1 MRPKILF
8 SLFTPVSKLTG
19 IGPRLTGLIEKLAGP
34 NIIDLAW
41 HLPVGL
47 VKRHQ
52 VAALIPGLVDQNI
65 VVVLRIDQH
74 MPSRNRR
81 TPYRIHCMVGNEPL
95 TLVFF
100 NGREEYLRRQLPEG
114 GMRKISGKLE
124 DYNGSYQITHPDHIV
139 KPDETD
145 SIPMFEPVYRLTAGL
160 TNQTFIKA
168 AKQFLPTLPDLPE
181 WNDKTLLARE
191 KWAGWKESLREAHAP
206 KEDADFERDT
216 PARARLAYDELL
228 ANQLA
233 LELVRRSMKRKP
245 GRPLVGDGKIRQK
258 ILNAL
263 PFTLTNAQMKA
274 LKEIEADIE
283 GPHRMLRLLQGD
295 VGSGKT
301 VVALLAM
308 AQAVEAGAQATIM
321 APTEILARQHFNAI
335 EPLASKAGLTCLLIT
350 GRLKGKKRDAVLEK
364 LASGTVD
371 LVIGTHALFQ
381 EDIAFHDLGL
391 AIIDEQ
397 HRFGVHQRLAL
408 SAKGRKENGGVD
420 VLVMTATPIPRTLA
434 LTAYGDM
441 DVSIIDEK
449 PPGRKPVDTRAIDLD
464 RLDDVAQGLK
474 RKLDAGERIY
484 WVCPL
489 VEESL
494 VLDVAAAE
502 ERFRHLQQLYGDQ
515 VGLIHG
521 RLKPEVKDETMQR
534 FMTGEI
540 SILVATTVIEV
551 GVDVPE
557 ATVMIIE
564 HAERF
569 GLAQLHQLRG
579 RVGRGGLPGTC
590 LLIYASPLGE
600 TQKAR
605 LGILRETEDGFR
617 IAEEDLRLRGAGEL
631 LGTRQSGLPE
641 FRLADLQAH
650 SRLLAIARDDARLIL
665 EKDEKLTSPRGE
677 ALRTLLYLFERDSAI
692 RYLTSG

>member
-1 MRPKILF
+1 MRPEVLFQLF
-8 SLFTPVSKLTG
+8 SPVSKLAG
-19 IGPRLTGLIEKLAGP
+19 IGPRLTALIEKLAGP
-34 NIIDLAW
+34 NIVDLAW

-47 VKRHQ
+47 VTRHM
-52 VAALIPGLVDQNI
+52 VDHLTPDLVDQNI
-65 VVVLRIDQH
+65 VVTLHIDQH
-74 MPSRNRR
+74 HPSRNRR
-81 TPYRIHCMVGNEPL
+81 VPYKIQCHAGDTLL
-95 TLVFF
+95 TLTFF
-100 NGREEYLRRQLPEG
+100 NGREQYLRQQFPEG
-114 GMRKISGKLE
+114 GERIVSGKLE
-124 DYNGSYQITHPDHIV
+124 EYAGVYQITHPDHV
-139 KPDETD
+139 ATRETMD
-145 SIPMFEPVYRLTAGL
+145 TVPLFEPVYPLTAGV
-160 TNQTFIKA
+160 TNATFLKA
-168 AKQFLPTLPDLPE
+168 ARQFLPMLPDLPE
-181 WNDKTLLARE
+181 WLDRSLLTRE
-191 KWAGWKESLREAHAP
+191 KWTGWKDSLLEAHAP
-206 KEDADFERDT
+206 KTEEDFDRDA

-245 GRPLVGDGKIRQK
+245 GRSLPGTGDIRRK
-258 ILNAL
+258 ILNDL
-263 PFTLTNAQMKA
+263 PFTLTAAQSSA
-274 LKEIEADIE
+274 LQEIEEDMA
-283 GPHRMLRLLQGD
+283 GSHRMLRLLQGD

-321 APTEILARQHFNAI
+321 APTEILAHQHYNAI
-335 EPLASKAGLTCLLIT
+335 EPLAAKAGMTCMLVT
-350 GRLKGKKRDAVLEK
+350 GRLKGKKREEVLGALE
-364 LASGTVD
+364 SGRVD
-371 LVIGTHALFQ
+371 LVVGTHALFQ
-381 EDIAFHDLGL
+381 EDVRFHDLGL

-408 SAKGRKENGGVD
+408 SAKGRDGKGGVD

-441 DVSIIDEK
+441 DVSIIAEK
-449 PPGRKPVDTRAIDLD
+449 PPGRKPVDTRAIDLS
-464 RLDDVAQGLK
+464 RLNDVAEGLD
-474 RKLDAGERIY
+474 RKLAAGERIY

-489 VEESL
+489 VEESQ

-502 ERFRHLQQLYGDQ
+502 ERFESLHHLYGDQ

-521 RLKPEVKDETMQR
+521 RLKAEEKDETMQR

-590 LLIYASPLGE
+590 LLLYSGPLSE

-605 LGILRETEDGFR
+605 LGILRESEDGFR

-641 FRLADLQAH
+641 FRLADLHAH
-650 SRLLAIARDDARLIL
+650 SRLLAIARDDARLVL
-665 EKDEKLTSPRGE
+665 EKDQALETERGK
-677 ALRTLLYLFERDSAI
+677 ALKILLYLFERDNAI
-692 RYLTSG
+692 KYLSG

>member
-1 MRPKILF
+1 MRPEVLFQLF
-8 SLFTPVSKLTG
+8 SPVSKLTG
-19 IGPRLTGLIEKLAGP
+19 IGPRLTALIEKLAGP

-47 VKRHQ
+47 VTRHK
-52 VAALIPGLVDQNI
+52 VEHLTPDLVDQNI
-65 VVVLRIDQH
+65 VVTLHIDQH
-74 MPSRNRR
+74 HPSRNRR
-81 TPYRIHCMVGNEPL
+81 VPYKIQCHAGDTPL
-95 TLVFF
+95 TLTFF
-100 NGREEYLRRQLPEG
+100 NGREQYLRQQFPEG
-114 GMRKISGKLE
+114 GERIVSGKLE
-124 DYNGSYQITHPDHIV
+124 EYAGVYQITHPDHV
-139 KPDETD
+139 ATRETMD
-145 SIPMFEPVYRLTAGL
+145 TVPLFEPVYPLTAGL
-160 TNQTFIKA
+160 TNATFLKA
-168 AKQFLPTLPDLPE
+168 ARQFLPMLPDLPE
-181 WNDKTLLARE
+181 WLDRSLLARE
-191 KWAGWKESLREAHAP
+191 QWTGWKDSLLEAHAP
-206 KEDADFERDT
+206 KTEADFDRDA

-245 GRPLVGDGKIRQK
+245 GRSLPGTGDIRRK
-258 ILNAL
+258 ILNDL
-263 PFTLTNAQMKA
+263 PFTLTAAQSSA
-274 LKEIEADIE
+274 LQEIEEDMA

-321 APTEILARQHFNAI
+321 APTEILAHQHYNAI
-335 EPLASKAGLTCLLIT
+335 EPLAAKAGMTCMLVT
-350 GRLKGKKRDAVLEK
+350 GRLKGKKREEVLGALE
-364 LASGTVD
+364 SGRVD
-371 LVIGTHALFQ
+371 LVVGTHALFQ
-381 EDIAFHDLGL
+381 EDVRFHDLGL

-408 SAKGRKENGGVD
+408 SAKGRDGKGGVD

-441 DVSIIDEK
+441 DVSIIAEK
-449 PPGRKPVDTRAIDLD
+449 PPGRKPVDTRAIDLS
-464 RLDDVAQGLK
+464 RLNDVAEGLD
-474 RKLDAGERIY
+474 RKLAAGERIY

-489 VEESL
+489 VEESQ

-502 ERFRHLQQLYGDQ
+502 ERFESLHHLYGDQ

-521 RLKPEVKDETMQR
+521 RLKAEEKDETMQR

-540 SILVATTVIEV
+540 SVLVATTVIEV

-590 LLIYASPLGE
+590 LLLYSGPLSE

-605 LGILRETEDGFR
+605 LGILRESEDGFR

-641 FRLADLQAH
+641 FRLADLHAH
-650 SRLLAIARDDARLIL
+650 SRLLAIARDDARLVL
-665 EKDEKLTSPRGE
+665 EKDQALETERGK
-677 ALRTLLYLFERDSAI
+677 ALKILLYLFERDNAI
-692 RYLTSG
+692 KYLSG

>member
-1 MRPKILF
+1 MRPEILYQLF
-8 SLFTPVSKLTG
+8 SPVSKLTG
-19 IGPRLTGLIEKLAGP
+19 IGPRLTALIEKLAGP

-41 HLPVGL
+41 HLPSGL
-47 VKRHQ
+47 VTRQQ
-52 VAALIPGLVDQNI
+52 VTSLTPDLIDQNVIVTLQVDQH
-65 VVVLRIDQH
+65 Q
-74 MPSRNRR
+74 PSRNRR
-81 TPYRIHCMVGNEPL
+81 VPYRIQCHAGDSPL
-95 TLVFF
+95 TLTFF
-100 NGREEYLRRQLPEG
+100 NGREGYLRQQLPEG
-114 GMRKISGKLE
+114 QERIVSGKLE
-124 DYNGSYQITHPDHIV
+124 EYAGDYQITHPDHIATN
-139 KPDETD
+139 ETAAT
-145 SIPMFEPVYRLTAGL
+145 IPTFEPVYPLTAGV
-160 TNQTFIKA
+160 TNATFLKA
-168 AKQFLPTLPDLPE
+168 ARQFLAMLPDLPE
-181 WNDKTLLARE
+181 WNDASLVTRE
-191 KWAGWKESLREAHAP
+191 GWKSWKDSLIEAHSP
-206 KEDADFERDT
+206 TTEVDFDRST

-245 GRPLVGDGKIRQK
+245 GRSLVGKGEVREKVRA
-258 ILNAL
+258 AL
-263 PFTLTNAQMKA
+263 PFTLTAAQNNA
-274 LKEIEADIE
+274 LKEIEDDMA

-321 APTEILARQHFNAI
+321 APTEILAHQHFNAI
-335 EPLASKAGLTCLLIT
+335 EPLASEAGLKCLLIT
-350 GRLKGKKRDAVLEK
+350 GRLKGKKRTEVLAE
-364 LASGTVD
+364 LECGAVD
-371 LVIGTHALFQ
+371 LVVGTHALFQ
-381 EDIAFHDLGL
+381 EDVRFHDLGL

-408 SAKGRKENGGVD
+408 SAKGRDGNGGVD

-441 DVSIIDEK
+441 DVSIIAEK
-449 PPGRKPVDTRAIDLD
+449 PPGRKPVDTRAIDLA
-464 RLDDVAQGLK
+464 RLDAVAEGLK
-474 RKLDAGERIY
+474 RKLAAGERIY

-489 VEESL
+489 VEESQ

-502 ERFRHLQQLYGDQ
+502 ERFTTLQHLYGEQ

-521 RLKPEVKDETMQR
+521 RLKADEKDATMRR
-534 FMTGEI
+534 FMAGEI
-540 SILVATTVIEV
+540 KILVATTVIEV

-579 RVGRGGLPGTC
+579 RVGRGGLEGTC
-590 LLIYASPLGE
+590 LLLYSGPLSE

-641 FRLADLQAH
+641 FKVADLHAH
-650 SRLLAIARDDARLIL
+650 SRLLTIARDDARLIL
-665 EKDEKLTSPRGE
+665 EKDRKLDGKRGK
-677 ALRTLLYLFERDSAI
+677 ALKTLLYLFERDSAI
-692 RYLTSG
+692 KYLSG

>member
-1 MRPKILF
+1 MRPEVLFQLF
-8 SLFTPVSKLTG
+8 SPVSKLTG
-19 IGPRLTGLIEKLAGP
+19 IGPRLTALIEKLAGP

-47 VKRHQ
+47 VTRHK
-52 VAALIPGLVDQNI
+52 VEHLTPDLVDQNI
-65 VVVLRIDQH
+65 VVTLHIDQH
-74 MPSRNRR
+74 HPSRNRR
-81 TPYRIHCMVGNEPL
+81 VPYKIQCHAGDTPL
-95 TLVFF
+95 TLTFF
-100 NGREEYLRRQLPEG
+100 NGREQYLRQQFPEG
-114 GMRKISGKLE
+114 GERIVSGKLE
-124 DYNGSYQITHPDHIV
+124 EYAGVYQITHPDHV
-139 KPDETD
+139 ATRETMD
-145 SIPMFEPVYRLTAGL
+145 TVPLFEPVYPLTAGL
-160 TNQTFIKA
+160 TNATFLKA
-168 AKQFLPTLPDLPE
+168 ARQFLPMLPDLPE
-181 WNDKTLLARE
+181 WLDRSLLARE
-191 KWAGWKESLREAHAP
+191 QWTGWKDSLLEAHAP
-206 KEDADFERDT
+206 KTEADFDRDA

-245 GRPLVGDGKIRQK
+245 GRSLPGTGDIRRK
-258 ILNAL
+258 ILNDL
-263 PFTLTNAQMKA
+263 PFTLTAAQSSA
-274 LKEIEADIE
+274 LQEIEEDMA

-321 APTEILARQHFNAI
+321 APTEILAHQHYNAI
-335 EPLASKAGLTCLLIT
+335 EPLAAKAGMTCMLVT
-350 GRLKGKKRDAVLEK
+350 GRLKGKKREEVLGALE
-364 LASGTVD
+364 SGRVD
-371 LVIGTHALFQ
+371 LVVGTHALFQ
-381 EDIAFHDLGL
+381 EDVRFHDLGL

-408 SAKGRKENGGVD
+408 SAKGRNGKGGVD

-441 DVSIIDEK
+441 DVSIIAEK
-449 PPGRKPVDTRAIDLD
+449 PPGRKPVDTRAIDLS
-464 RLDDVAQGLK
+464 RLNDVAEGLD
-474 RKLDAGERIY
+474 RKLASGERIY

-489 VEESL
+489 VEESQ

-502 ERFRHLQQLYGDQ
+502 ERFESLHHLYGDQ

-521 RLKPEVKDETMQR
+521 RLKAEEKDETMQR

-540 SILVATTVIEV
+540 SVIVATTVIEV

-590 LLIYASPLGE
+590 LLLYSGPLSE

-605 LGILRETEDGFR
+605 LGILRESEDGFR

-641 FRLADLQAH
+641 FRLADLHAH
-650 SRLLAIARDDARLIL
+650 SRLLAIARDDARLVL
-665 EKDEKLTSPRGE
+665 EKDQALETERGK
-677 ALRTLLYLFERDSAI
+677 ALKILLYLFERDNAI
-692 RYLTSG
+692 KYLSG

>member
-1 MRPKILF
+1 MRPEVLYQLF
-8 SLFTPVSKLTG
+8 SPISKLTG
-19 IGPRLTGLIEKLAGP
+19 IGPRLTALIEKLAGP

-41 HLPVGL
+41 HLPSGL
-47 VKRHQ
+47 VTRQQ
-52 VAALIPGLVDQNI
+52 VTTLTPELINQNI
-65 VVVLRIDQH
+65 VVTLHVDQH
-74 MPSRNRR
+74 LPSRNRR
-81 TPYRIHCMVGNEPL
+81 VPYRIQCHAGDSSL
-95 TLVFF
+95 TLTFF
-100 NGREEYLRRQLPEG
+100 NGRERYLRQQLPEG
-114 GMRKISGKLE
+114 QERIISGKLE
-124 DYNGSYQITHPDHIV
+124 EYAGEYQITHPDHIATR
-139 KPDETD
+139 ETVETV
-145 SIPMFEPVYRLTAGL
+145 PLFEPVYPLTAGL
-160 TNQTFIKA
+160 TNQTFIKTSR
-168 AKQFLPTLPDLPE
+168 QFLPLLPDLPE
-181 WNDKTLLARE
+181 WNDKSLMARE
-191 KWAGWKESLREAHAP
+191 KWEGWKESLSRAHSP
-206 KEDADFERDT
+206 KSEEELERDT
-216 PARARLAYDELL
+216 PARSRLAYDELL

-245 GRPLVGDGKIRQK
+245 GRSLTETGEIREK
-258 ILNAL
+258 VLASL
-263 PFTLTNAQMKA
+263 PFKLTGAQNNA
-274 LKEIEADIE
+274 LKEIREDMA

-308 AQAVEAGAQATIM
+308 VQAVEAGAQATIM

-335 EPLASKAGLTCLLIT
+335 EPLAAEAGMKCLLIT
-350 GRLKGKKRDAVLEK
+350 GRLKGKKRTEILAELEE
-364 LASGTVD
+364 GTVD
-371 LVIGTHALFQ
+371 LVVGTHALFQ
-381 EDIAFHDLGL
+381 EDVKFHDLGL

-408 SAKGRKENGGVD
+408 SAKGRHGKGGVD

-441 DVSIIDEK
+441 DVSIIAEK
-449 PPGRKPVDTRAIDLD
+449 PPGRKPVDTRAIDLE
-464 RLDDVAQGLK
+464 RLEAVAQGLG
-474 RKLDAGERIY
+474 RKLAAGERVY

-489 VEESL
+489 VEESQ

-502 ERFRHLQQLYGDQ
+502 ERFTYLQHLYGHQ

-521 RLKPEVKDETMQR
+521 RLKPDEKDATMQR
-534 FMTGEI
+534 FMAGEI
-540 SILVATTVIEV
+540 NILVATTVIEV

-579 RVGRGGLPGTC
+579 RVGRGGLEGTC
-590 LLIYASPLGE
+590 LLLYAAPLSE

-641 FRLADLQAH
+641 FKLADLHAH
-650 SRLLAIARDDARLIL
+650 SRLLIIARDDARLIL
-665 EKDEKLTSPRGE
+665 EKDKALASERGS
-677 ALRTLLYLFERDSAI
+677 ALKTLLYLFERDSAI
-692 RYLTSG
+692 RYLSG